1 VDKREAEVKEEK
13 LNSETEDK
21 KVEVYAEKAEQKEAE
36 LQVEDVRAAALAYA
50 KYLKEKGLKPGDA
63 TFTSPEELG
72 VATVEKEKKEKEK
85 KAKKETKEEVKK
97 EAKKEV
103 KKAAK
108 KEAKVD
114 AKKEF
119 KEETK
124 KEAKD
129 IRSVRRH
136 RKIKT
141 PKIKPYEKSSGGSK
155 ILSAAIDSGDK
166 LQDGIDTAFT
176 NAAKDFAKQTHNI
189 ATSYRNTRRTIGA
202 ALLTIGV
209 ICAAML
215 IIFDRF
221 TVYEYAYNGKVLGY
235 VKEQEEVTDVL
246 RIAGEKLTENSGR
259 KTDISFEAN
268 QNVTFN
274 LVDSSNKSLD
284 DADAAVNKLVYMT
297 DIESPAF
304 GVYDGDNLVAIVKS
318 YDDAEQ
324 LLDDAMAELSRPDK
338 GMELVSAEF
347 VNKLDIREL
356 NVLLTSIQSNNL
368 ARSQMTQGG
377 DMEIYHIVEEGETL
391 SSLCADYSVEPEDI
405 FEETNNDVVAEVVQG
420 DKICIHK
427 TVDPVEVLMV
437 EEGRMKETIEFKT
450 VKKDSDEYYKG
461 DTYVE
466 QEGRDGVQIFEG
478 SITKKSGEVI
488 ERDEDNIETIR
499 KVKNKIILVGT
510 AERPKTAATG
520 VFAMPIQNYTITSGF
535 GARWGRLHRGID
547 FAAPTGTPIY
557 ASDGGTV
564 ITSGISGGYGN
575 CIDIDHENGKVTR
588 YGHCSQLLVGLGE
601 KVYQGQLIGLVGS
614 TGNSTG
620 AHLHFEIIVN
630 GSPTDPMPFLGL

>member
-1 VDKREAEVKEEK
+1 MLQSPCRRSIYVDKREAELKEETF
-13 LNSETEDK
+13 NSETEDK
-21 KVEVYAEKAEQKEAE
+21 KVEVYAEKAATEKAE
-36 LQVEDVRAAALAYA
+36 LEVEDVRAAALAYA
-50 KYLKEKGLKPGDA
+50 KYLREKGLEPGDA

-72 VATVEKEKKEKEK
+72 IDTVEED
-85 KAKKETKEEVKK
+85 AN
-97 EAKKEV
+97 KEV
-103 KKAAK
+103 KEEAT
-108 KEAKVD
+108 KEPKNLSTI
-114 AKKEF
+114 K
-119 KEETK
+119 
-124 KEAKD
+124 
-129 IRSVRRH
+129 RH

-141 PKIKPYEKSSGGSK
+141 PKIKPYEKSGSGVK
-155 ILSAAIDSGDK
+155 FLSAIIDRGDK
-166 LQDGIDTAFT
+166 FQDGIDTAFT
-176 NAAKDFAKQTHNI
+176 SAAQDFARQTHTISTN
-189 ATSYRNTRRTIGA
+189 YRNTRRAIGA
-202 ALLTIGV
+202 ALLSIGV
-209 ICAAML
+209 ICSAML

-235 VKEQEEVTDVL
+235 VREQEEVTDVL

-297 DIESPAF
+297 DIESQAF

-318 YDDAEQ
+318 YADAEQ
-324 LLDDAMAELSRPDK
+324 LLDDAMAELSRPDQ
-338 GMELVSAEF
+338 GMEVVSAEF

-368 ARSQMTQGG
+368 ARSMMTQGG
-377 DMEIYHIVEEGETL
+377 DMEIYHIVEETETMD
-391 SSLCADYSVEPEDI
+391 SIYADYSAKPEDV
-405 FEETNNDVVAEVVQG
+405 FDETNSEIVTEIAQG
-420 DKICIHK
+420 DKICIHR
-427 TVDPVEVLMV
+427 TVEPVEVLMV

-450 VKKDSDEYYKG
+450 IKKDSDEYYKG
-461 DTYVE
+461 DTFVE

-488 ERDEDNIETIR
+488 ERNEDDIETIR
-499 KVKNKIILVGT
+499 EVQDKIILVGT

-520 VFAMPIQNYTITSGF
+520 VFAMPIQRYTITSGF

-564 ITSGISGGYGN
+564 VTSGISGGYGY

>member
-1 VDKREAEVKEEK
+1 MVKRERELK
-13 LNSETEDK
+13 EDK
-21 KVEVYAEKAEQKEAE
+21 YRTEAEDNKIEVYAEKAETKEAE

-63 TFTSPEELG
+63 TFTTPEELG
-72 VATVEKEKKEKEK
+72 IDTSAEEEAGEEAEKAEEI
-85 KAKKETKEEVKK
+85 AVKEEK
-97 EAKKEV
+97 
-103 KKAAK
+103 
-108 KEAKVD
+108 
-114 AKKEF
+114 
-119 KEETK
+119 
-124 KEAKD
+124 AKD
-129 IRSVRRH
+129 IRTIKRH

-141 PKIKPYEKSSGGSK
+141 PKIKPYEKRSGGVK
-155 ILSAAIDSGDK
+155 FLSAAIDGGDK
-166 LQDGIDTAFT
+166 LQDGIDAAFT
-176 NAAKDFAKQTHNI
+176 NAAKDFAKQTHAI
-189 ATSYRNTRRTIGA
+189 AKSYRNTRRTIGA

-209 ICAAML
+209 ICSAML

-246 RIAGEKLTENSGR
+246 KIAGEKLTENSGR
-259 KTDISFEAN
+259 KNQITFEAN

-274 LVDSSNKSLD
+274 LVDSRNKSLD
-284 DADAAVNKLVYMT
+284 DADAAVNKFVYMT
-297 DIESPAF
+297 DIESQAF

-318 YDDAEQ
+318 FEDAQQ
-324 LLDDAMAELSRPDK
+324 LLEDAMAELSRPDQ
-338 GMELVSAEF
+338 GMDLVSNEF

-356 NVLLTSIQSNNL
+356 NVLLTSIQSNNI

-377 DMEIYHIVEEGETL
+377 EMEIYHIVEEEETQA
-391 SSLCADYSVEPEDI
+391 SICADYSVKPEDI
-405 FEETNNDVVAEVVQG
+405 FDETNSEIVTEFNKG

-427 TVDPVEVLMV
+427 TVEPVEVLMV
-437 EEGRMKETIEFKT
+437 ERGRMKETIEFKT
-450 VKKDSDEYYKG
+450 VKQESDEYYKG

-478 SITKKSGEVI
+478 TITKKSGEVI
-488 ERDEDNIETIR
+488 EREEDNIETIR
-499 KVKNKIILVGT
+499 EVQDKIILVGT

-520 VFAMPIQNYTITSGF
+520 VFAMPIERYTITSGF

-564 ITSGISGGYGN
+564 IVSGISGGYGY

-588 YGHCSQLLVGLGE
+588 YGHCSKLLVGVGE
-601 KVYQGQLIGLVGS
+601 KVYQGQNIGLVGS

-630 GSPTDPMPFLGL
+630 GSPLDPMPFLGLR